1 MFVTAGDTH
10 QFLTSTSSHPYH
22 CKKEMTYIQGL
33 RLNRICSDNDNFNK
47 RCNNLEKCW
56 IKRGYNKK
64 MTRKQILRAWEHM
77 GNDLRK
83 REKPQMLEQKLTF
96 NNPYNSAS
104 QSLLEELLMLL
115 THSKEHKKVFPNVP
129 ML

>member
-1 MFVTAGDTH
+1 
-10 QFLTSTSSHPYH
+10 
-22 CKKEMTYIQGL
+22 
-33 RLNRICSDNDNFNK
+33 
-47 RCNNLEKCW
+47 
-56 IKRGYNKK
+56 
-64 MTRKQILRAWEHM
+64 M

-96 NNPYNSAS
+96 SIPYNSAL

>member
-1 MFVTAGDTH
+1 
-10 QFLTSTSSHPYH
+10 
-22 CKKEMTYIQGL
+22 
-33 RLNRICSDNDNFNK
+33 
-47 RCNNLEKCW
+47 
-56 IKRGYNKK
+56 
-64 MTRKQILRAWEHM
+64 M

-96 NNPYNSAS
+96 NIPYNSAL
-104 QSLLEELLMLL
+104 QSLSEELLTLL